1 MCNILL
7 FGYGKIG
14 QVKAKIYE
22 SLGCNICVVDPNKK
36 WKQDIYPDISLVDA
50 DFDLYDISTPTDTHI
65 TILKKILQRQRDAS
79 VLIEKPLCNNL
90 SDYEDYLLL
99 HKEYPLAKIFLSE
112 NYFYSSV
119 MSDLKA
125 LIKQQNWFIRSI
137 QIEFSKDR
145 SIDVSKGRFVDTML
159 GGIGIEVP
167 HMLSLLYDL
176 GIKKF
181 SVNHIEH
188 YLNGINWNGDD
199 DFILEGLSSAGEQI
213 SLYQS
218 LVGNYRLKDSNF
230 NLPAEKSEISSY
242 RVMKVVMT
250 CGHEVWIQFEPIPGS
265 ARFFSTIFDSYR
277 KQKKSLNDNT
287 IKRLIKDLICTSQ
300 KVELISSKSDFITWQ
315 TKNLFKLKD
324 LCQ

>member
-1 MCNILL
+1 MCNILV

-14 QVKAKIYE
+14 QIKAEIYK
-22 SLGCNICVVDPNKK
+22 SLGCNIYVVDPNKK
-36 WKQDIYPDISLVDA
+36 LEQDIYSDISLVDA
-50 DFDLYDISTPTDTHI
+50 NFDLYDISTPTDTHI
-65 TILKKILQRQRDAS
+65 TILKKILQRQRNAS
-79 VLIEKPLCNNL
+79 VLIEKPLCNSL

-99 HKEYPLAKIFLSE
+99 CKEYPLAKIFLSE

-125 LIKQQNWFIRSI
+125 LIKQQNWFIKNI

-176 GIKKF
+176 GIKNF
-181 SVNHIEH
+181 SVTRIEH
-188 YLNGINWNGDD
+188 SLNGINWNGDD
-199 DFILEGLSSAGEQI
+199 DFVLGALSPSGEQI

-218 LVGNYRLKDSNF
+218 LVGNYRLKDANF
-230 NLPAEKSEISSY
+230 DLPAEKSEVSSY

-250 CGHEVWIQFEPIPGS
+250 CGHKVWIQFEPIPGFP
-265 ARFFSTIFDSYR
+265 RFFSTIFDSYR

-287 IKRLIKDLICTSQ
+287 MKSLIKDLTCTFQ
-300 KVELISSKSDFITWQ
+300 KVELISSKSDFIAWQ

-324 LCQ
+324 ICQ